1 MEQIQENSAKLPLKY
16 FIISLLI
23 GLSSGTFGGLVGL
36 GGGVIMIPLMVSV
49 LKFDQHSAHGTS
61 LFVLIFTGIAGAISY
76 GLHGN
81 IDVIASVLL
90 AFSAVFTARSG
101 AHFAHSLPA
110 WKLKRFFGYFI
121 IFISIF
127 MFTKHYFPNIHLTG
141 GYVAKII
148 LFLVTGT
155 VTGFISGMMGVG
167 GGSLMVPVMVLLA
180 GISQHTAQ
188 GTSLLAMVPTSSA
201 GAHKHWQLGNV
212 KKVVLPGLVLGIFIG
227 AYVGATLANLFSDF
241 ALRVIFGSVLVWTG
255 VRYILTKKPAE

>member
-1 MEQIQENSAKLPLKY
+1 MDQIQKSNTKSPLIN
-16 FIISLLI
+16 FAISLFI
-23 GLSSGTFGGLVGL
+23 GLAAGAFGGLVGL

-49 LKFDQHSAHGTS
+49 LKLDQHSAHGTS

-110 WKLKRFFGYFI
+110 WKLKRCFGYFI
-121 IFISIF
+121 IFISIL
-127 MFTKHYFPNIHLTG
+127 MFTKQYIPDIHLAG
-141 GYVAKII
+141 GQAARII

-180 GISQHTAQ
+180 GIPQHAAQ
-188 GTSLLAMVPTSSA
+188 GSSLLAMVPTSGA

-212 KKVVLPGLVLGIFIG
+212 KKIALPGLIIGIFIG
-227 AYVGATLANLFSDF
+227 AYTGATLANLFSDF
-241 ALRVIFGSVLVWTG
+241 ILRIIFGSVLVWTG
-255 VRYILTKKPAE
+255 VRYVMARKPAY